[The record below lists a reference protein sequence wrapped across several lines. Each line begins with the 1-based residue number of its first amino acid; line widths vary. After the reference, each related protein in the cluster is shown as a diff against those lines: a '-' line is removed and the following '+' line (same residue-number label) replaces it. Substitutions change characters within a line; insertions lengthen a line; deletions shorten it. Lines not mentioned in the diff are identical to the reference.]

1 MAYTRGNLAV
11 KPKRKEEVN
20 PLYREKTKVVTRRMV
35 LPLQEKLMYMLTLGA
50 FVLVAVALIWRY
62 VHIYDLNLQAQ
73 KLDSEIA
80 NNKKQIATY
89 QMEKQNLE
97 QLVVEKAKKLGYV
110 QPPEDTTIYVPVGS
124 TSTESTNSD
133 GQKSQ

>member
-35 LPLQEKLMYMLTLGA
+35 IPLQEKLMYMLTLGA

-97 QLVVEKAKKLGYV
+97 QLVIEKAKKLGYV
-110 QPPEDTTIYVPVGS
+110 QPPEDTTIYVPAGS
-124 TSTESTNSD
+124 TSTD
-133 GQKSQ
+133 GDNQ

>member
-11 KPKRKEEVN
+11 QPKRKEEVN

-35 LPLQEKLMYMLTLGA
+35 IPLQEKLMYMLTLGA

-80 NNKKQIATY
+80 NNKKADCHI
-89 QMEKQNLE
+89 
-97 QLVVEKAKKLGYV
+97 
-110 QPPEDTTIYVPVGS
+110 
-124 TSTESTNSD
+124 SD
-133 GQKSQ
+133 GEAEFRAAGNREGKKAGIRAAA

>member
-1 MAYTRGNLAV
+1 
-11 KPKRKEEVN
+11 
-20 PLYREKTKVVTRRMV
+20 MV

-97 QLVVEKAKKLGYV
+97 QLVIEKAKKLGYV

-124 TSTESTNSD
+124 TSTD
-133 GQKSQ
+133 GDNQ

>member
-11 KPKRKEEVN
+11 QPKRKEEVN

-35 LPLQEKLMYMLTLGA
+35 IPLQEKLMYMLTLGA

-97 QLVVEKAKKLGYV
+97 QLVIEKAKKLGYV

-124 TSTESTNSD
+124 TSTD
-133 GQKSQ
+133 GDNQ